1 MKSREMPEQPSQNG
15 QRVCLQCNFG
25 YKLAYDQ
32 RFVEFYYKLSEV
44 ANKSWTYLI
53 SEFLVM
59 MIQTRELPMMSTT
72 MRRVNIVVTA
82 M

>member
-1 MKSREMPEQPSQNG
+1 MTKG
-15 QRVCLQCNFG
+15 L
-25 YKLAYDQ
+25 LT
-32 RFVEFYYKLSEV
+32 FYYKLSEV